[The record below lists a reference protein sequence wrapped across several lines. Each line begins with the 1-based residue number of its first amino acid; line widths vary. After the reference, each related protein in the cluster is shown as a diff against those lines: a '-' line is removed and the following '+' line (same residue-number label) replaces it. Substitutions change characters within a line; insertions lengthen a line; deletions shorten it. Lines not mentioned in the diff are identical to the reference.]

1 MLCPNCKV
9 KLVASERQGV
19 DIEYCPQCHGVWLE
33 CGAMDKIIE
42 RALDEF
48 YEGDRYTIIE
58 REQTRL
64 AYVERNRPLH
74 LGMYDTPA

>member
-19 DIEYCPQCHGVWLE
+19 DIDYCPQCHGVWLE

-48 YEGDRYTIIE
+48 TDGDHYTMVE
-58 REQTRL
+58 RETRL
-64 AYVERNRPLH
+64 AYLERNRPLH
-74 LGMYDTPA
+74 LGVYDTPA